1 MSSAYQRV
9 TRVITWITWII
20 WLIWMVMFIIG
31 RVTSSSIVKQ
41 ISIISCKVFV
51 VLGGIQ
57 LFMGIIKMR
66 KEKKNL
72 RNLKRAEEIIY

>member
-1 MSSAYQRV
+1 MSSAYHRV

-31 RVTSSSIVKQ
+31 RVTSSSVVKQ

-66 KEKKNL
+66 KEKKEL
-72 RNLKRAEEIIY
+72 EELKKS

>member
-1 MSSAYQRV
+1 MSSAYHRV

-20 WLIWMVMFIIG
+20 GLIWSVMFIIG

-41 ISIISCKVFV
+41 ISLILCYVFV

-66 KEKKNL
+66 KEKKEL
-72 RNLKRAEEIIY
+72 GELKKS

>member
-1 MSSAYQRV
+1 
-9 TRVITWITWII
+9 
-20 WLIWMVMFIIG
+20 MFIIG

-66 KEKKNL
+66 KEKKEL
-72 RNLKRAEEIIY
+72 EELKKS